1 MKKKV
6 SHPIV
11 RRIAVQR
18 WLSIFAG
25 ALLLPG
31 LATMTQAQTGAAV
44 AAAVAPA
51 QKASAAAR
59 TDPRFVWDLTRLYP
73 NDVAWDAER
82 TALLADVPSLAAL
95 KGTLNTAAGM
105 RSALDRLS
113 VLNQRL
119 QRLWIYASTQQSTDN
134 RDARNQE
141 RTGLMRALG
150 GRVSAA
156 TAWVNPEVQAL
167 GSEQVEAFI
176 RAEPGLKN
184 HTVGLRDV
192 LRRAPHTLGGEA
204 EGAIAALSPVI
215 NAPTN
220 TRTLLASADTVWPT
234 LTVDGQSIKV
244 NETGYQKLRE
254 HPDRA
259 VRKQA
264 FDVFF
269 KALGQYENTYGST
282 LTARVEAG
290 VVNARI
296 RKYPSAVA
304 ASLAANEIPE
314 AVYRTLVAQANEALP
329 TLHRYLK
336 LRQKL
341 LKLPDLHYYDVY
353 PELVNIGRSYPADEA
368 IDITLAAMQPLGDEY
383 QALLKRALDLRS
395 MHTYPA
401 EGKSSGAYQTAVYG
415 LVPFVFLNHQDNY
428 ATLSTFAHEWG
439 HGVHTMLSH
448 KNQPF
453 ETAGYSLF
461 LAELA
466 SMTNEALL
474 TDHMLQQSKSR
485 DERLFYLSE
494 SLERLRGGFF
504 RQTMFAEF
512 ELATHDALERGEALS
527 GKKMTQMYCGLLR
540 KYHGADTGVMQ
551 IDPQYCQEW
560 SFIPHFYRPFY
571 VYVYATSTVGATAFG
586 ERIRTG
592 KPEERDTF
600 LNVLRAGG
608 SVPPY
613 QLLKNAGLDMA
624 TPQPYQAL
632 NTRMIA
638 IMDEMEALLAGK
650 AN

>member
-1 MKKKV
+1 MN
-6 SHPIV
+6 HQLL
-11 RRIAVQR
+11 RCRISSFSTSGLAGGV
-18 WLSIFAG
+18 LLACFVAG
-25 ALLLPG
+25 AL
-31 LATMTQAQTGAAV
+31 AHTGAA
-44 AAAVAPA
+44 P
-51 QKASAAAR
+51 KSGESAAGAPPLSR
-59 TDPRFVWDLTRLYP
+59 TDPRFVWDLSRLYP
-73 NDVAWDAER
+73 NDAAWDAER
-82 TALLADVPSLAAL
+82 TAVVADVPALSRL

-105 RSALDRLS
+105 RIALDRIS
-113 VLNQRL
+113 AVSRRL
-119 QRLWIYASTQQSTDN
+119 QRLWVYASTQQSTDN

-141 RTGLMRALG
+141 RTGLMRALAG
-150 GRVSAA
+150 QLSSA

-167 GSEQVEAFI
+167 GSEKVEAFI
-176 RAEPGLKN
+176 GTEPGLKN
-184 HTVGLRDV
+184 HTVRLRDT
-192 LRRAPHTLGGEA
+192 LRLARHTLGAEA

-215 NAPTN
+215 SAPTN
-220 TRTLLASADTVWPT
+220 TRTLLATADTIWPSI
-234 LTVDGQSIKV
+234 TVDGKAVKV

-264 FDVFF
+264 FDAFF

-282 LTARVEAG
+282 LTTRVEAG
-290 VVNARI
+290 VVNARL
-296 RKYPSAVA
+296 RKYPSAMM
-304 ASLAANEIPE
+304 ASLSGNEIPE
-314 AVYRTLVAQANEALP
+314 AVYRTLVTEANAALP

-336 LRQKL
+336 LRQRL

-368 IDITLAAMQPLGDEY
+368 IDLTLAAMKPLGDEY
-383 QALLKRALDLRS
+383 QELLKQAFSVRS

-401 EGKSSGAYQTAVYG
+401 EGKSSGAYQTGVYG
-415 LVPFVFLNHQDNY
+415 VVPFVFLNHQDNF
-428 ATLSTFAHEWG
+428 ATMSTFAHEWG
-439 HGVHTMLSH
+439 HGIHTMLAQ

-466 SMTNEALL
+466 SMTNEVLL
-474 TDHMLQQSKSR
+474 TDHMLKQSKRR
-485 DERLFYLSE
+485 DEQLFYLSE

-512 ELATHDALERGEALS
+512 ELATHDAMERGEALS
-527 GKKMTQMYCGLLR
+527 GKKMTKMYCDLLR
-540 KYHGADTGVMQ
+540 KYHGADIGVMQ

-571 VYVYATSTVGATAFG
+571 VYVYATSIAGATAFG
-586 ERIRTG
+586 ERILTG
-592 KPEERDTF
+592 KPQERETF

-613 QLLKNAGLDMA
+613 QLLKSAGVDMA

-632 NTRMIA
+632 VKRMNA
-638 IMDEMEALLAGK
+638 IMDEMEVLLATK
-650 AN
+650 IN

>member
-1 MKKKV
+1 MDRV
-6 SHPIV
+6 SS
-11 RRIAVQR
+11 
-18 WLSIFAG
+18 LS
-25 ALLLPG
+25 
-31 LATMTQAQTGAAV
+31 
-44 AAAVAPA
+44 
-51 QKASAAAR
+51 
-59 TDPRFVWDLTRLYP
+59 
-73 NDVAWDAER
+73 
-82 TALLADVPSLAAL
+82 
-95 KGTLNTAAGM
+95 
-105 RSALDRLS
+105 
-113 VLNQRL
+113 QRL
-119 QRLWIYASTQQSTDN
+119 QRLWVYASTQQSTDN

-150 GRVSAA
+150 GRFSAA

-167 GSEQVEAFI
+167 GSETVEGFI

-184 HTVGLRDV
+184 HAVGLRDI
-192 LRRAPHTLGGEA
+192 LRRAEHTLGAEA
-204 EGAIAALSPVI
+204 EGAIAALSPVV
-215 NAPTN
+215 NAATN
-220 TRTLLASADTVWPT
+220 TRTLLATADTEWPT
-234 LTVDGQSIKV
+234 IMVEGKPVKV
-244 NETGYQKLRE
+244 NETGYTKLRE

-304 ASLAANEIPE
+304 ASLSNNEIPE
-314 AVYRTLVAQANEALP
+314 AVYRTLVAEANAALP

-353 PELVNIGRSYPADEA
+353 PELIKLGRSYPADEA
-368 IDITLAAMQPLGDEY
+368 IDVTLAAMKPLGEEY
-383 QALLKRALDLRS
+383 QGLLKQALDMRS

-401 EGKSSGAYQTAVYG
+401 EGKSSGAYQTGVYG

-428 ATLSTFAHEWG
+428 GSLSTFAHEWG

-466 SMTNEALL
+466 SMTNEVLL
-474 TDHMLQQSKSR
+474 TDYMLHASKSR

-512 ELATHDALERGEALS
+512 ELATHDAMERGEALS

-540 KYHGADTGVMQ
+540 KYYGADTGVMQ

-571 VYVYATSTVGATAFG
+571 VYVYATSIAGATAFG
-586 ERIRTG
+586 ERVLTG
-592 KPEERDTF
+592 KPEERETF

-608 SVPPY
+608 STPPY
-613 QLLKNAGLDMA
+613 QLLKSAGLDMA
-624 TPQPYQAL
+624 APQPYQAL
-632 NTRMIA
+632 NKRMNA
-638 IMDEMEALLAGK
+638 IMDEMETLLAVK
-650 AN
+650 N

>member
-1 MKKKV
+1 MKPK
-6 SHPIV
+6 S
-11 RRIAVQR
+11 
-18 WLSIFAG
+18 LTSSFAPRCPALACA
-25 ALLLPG
+25 ALLLFYAMG
-31 LATMTQAQTGAAV
+31 AAAQTATGADTASK
-44 AAAVAPA
+44 APGFS
-51 QKASAAAR
+51 K
-59 TDPRFVWDLTRLYP
+59 TDPRFIWDLTRLYP
-73 NDVAWDAER
+73 TDAAWDAER
-82 TALLADVPSLAAL
+82 KAVLAEVPSIAGL

-105 RSALDRLS
+105 RIALNRMSALS
-113 VLNQRL
+113 QRL
-119 QRLWIYASTQQSTDN
+119 QRLFVYANTQQSTDN

-150 GRVSAA
+150 GQYSSAV
-156 TAWVNPEVQAL
+156 AWVNPEIQTL
-167 GSEQVEAFI
+167 GSDKVEGFI

-184 HTVGLRDV
+184 YTVRLRDT
-192 LRRAPHTLGGEA
+192 LRVARHTLGAEA
-204 EGAIAALSPVI
+204 EGALAAFSPVI
-215 NAPTN
+215 GAPTN
-220 TRTLLASADTVWPT
+220 TRTLLATADTVWPSI
-234 LTVDGQSIKV
+234 TVDGKPVKV

-264 FDVFF
+264 FDAFF

-282 LTARVEAG
+282 LAARVEAG

-296 RKYPSAVA
+296 RKHPSAVT
-304 ASLAANEIPE
+304 ASLSNNEIPE
-314 AVYRTLVAQANEALP
+314 SVYRTLVAEANAALP

-353 PELVNIGRSYPADEA
+353 PELINIGRSYPADQA
-368 IDITLAAMQPLGDEY
+368 IDLTLVAMKPLGDEY
-383 QALLKRALDLRS
+383 QGLLKEALSLRS

-401 EGKSSGAYQTAVYG
+401 EGKSSGAYQTGVYG
-415 LVPFVFLNHQDNY
+415 IVPFVFLNHQDNY
-428 ATLSTFAHEWG
+428 GTMSTFAHEWG
-439 HGVHTMLSH
+439 HGIHTMLAN

-466 SMTNEALL
+466 SMTNEVFL
-474 TDHMLQQSKSR
+474 TDHMLKTSKSK

-494 SLERLRGGFF
+494 ALERLRGGFF

-527 GKKMTQMYCGLLR
+527 GKKMTQMYCGLLK
-540 KYHGADTGVMQ
+540 KYHGADAGVMQ
-551 IDPQYCQEW
+551 IDQQYCQEW

-571 VYVYATSTVGATAFG
+571 VYVYATSIAGATAFG
-586 ERIRTG
+586 ERVLTG
-592 KPEERDTF
+592 KPEERETF

-632 NTRMIA
+632 NKRMNA
-638 IMDEMEALLAGK
+638 IMDEMEMLLVS
-650 AN
+650 N

>member
-1 MKKKV
+1 MKPK
-6 SHPIV
+6 S
-11 RRIAVQR
+11 
-18 WLSIFAG
+18 LTSSFAPRCPALACA
-25 ALLLPG
+25 ALLLFYAMG
-31 LATMTQAQTGAAV
+31 AAAQTATGADTATN
-44 AAAVAPA
+44 APGFS
-51 QKASAAAR
+51 K
-59 TDPRFVWDLTRLYP
+59 TDPRFIWDLTRLYP
-73 NDVAWDAER
+73 IDAAWDAER
-82 TALLADVPSLAAL
+82 KAVLAEVPSIAGL

-105 RSALDRLS
+105 RIALNRMSALS
-113 VLNQRL
+113 QRL
-119 QRLWIYASTQQSTDN
+119 QRLFVYANTQQSTDN

-150 GRVSAA
+150 GQYSSAV
-156 TAWVNPEVQAL
+156 AWVNPEIQSL
-167 GSEQVEAFI
+167 GSDKVEGFI

-184 HTVGLRDV
+184 HTVRLRDT
-192 LRRAPHTLGGEA
+192 LRVARHTLGAEA
-204 EGAIAALSPVI
+204 EGALAAFSPVI
-215 NAPTN
+215 GAPTN
-220 TRTLLASADTVWPT
+220 TRTLLATADTVWPSI
-234 LTVDGQSIKV
+234 TVDGKPVKV

-264 FDVFF
+264 FDAFF

-282 LTARVEAG
+282 LAARVEAG

-296 RKYPSAVA
+296 RKHPSAVA
-304 ASLAANEIPE
+304 ASLSNNEIPE
-314 AVYRTLVAQANEALP
+314 LVYRTLVAEANAALP

-353 PELVNIGRSYPADEA
+353 PELINIGRSYPADQA
-368 IDITLAAMQPLGDEY
+368 IDLTLAAMKPLGDEY
-383 QALLKRALDLRS
+383 QGLLKEALSLRS

-401 EGKSSGAYQTAVYG
+401 EGKSSGAYQTGVYG
-415 LVPFVFLNHQDNY
+415 IVPFVFLNHQDNY
-428 ATLSTFAHEWG
+428 GTMSTFAHEWG
-439 HGVHTMLSH
+439 HGIHTMLAN

-466 SMTNEALL
+466 SMTNEVFL
-474 TDHMLQQSKSR
+474 TDHMLKTSKSK

-494 SLERLRGGFF
+494 ALERLRGGFF

-527 GKKMTQMYCGLLR
+527 GKKMTQMYCGLLK
-540 KYHGADTGVMQ
+540 KYHGADAGVMQ
-551 IDPQYCQEW
+551 IDQQYCQEW

-571 VYVYATSTVGATAFG
+571 VYVYATSIAGATAFG
-586 ERIRTG
+586 ERVLTG
-592 KPEERDTF
+592 KPEERETF

-632 NTRMIA
+632 NKRMNA
-638 IMDEMEALLAGK
+638 IMDEMEMLLAS
-650 AN
+650 N

>member
-1 MKKKV
+1 LNRVFPPIAHRPSLV
-6 SHPIV
+6 SWTA
-11 RRIAVQR
+11 IAG
-18 WLSIFAG
+18 F
-25 ALLLPG
+25 LLLPCF
-31 LATMTQAQTGAAV
+31 AAMAQNPTSTT
-44 AAAVAPA
+44 P
-51 QKASAAAR
+51 SR
-59 TDPRFVWDLTRLYP
+59 TDPRFVWDLTRLYA
-73 NDVAWDAER
+73 NDAAWDAER
-82 TALLADVPSLAAL
+82 TAVLAEIPSLATL
-95 KGTLNTAAGM
+95 KGSLNTAAGM
-105 RSALDRLS
+105 RAAMDRMSALS
-113 VLNQRL
+113 QRQ
-119 QRLWIYASTQQSTDN
+119 QRLWVYASTQQSTDN

-141 RTGLMRALG
+141 RTGLMRALA
-150 GRVSAA
+150 GRYSAA
-156 TAWVNPEVQAL
+156 TAWVNPEIQTL
-167 GSEQVEAFI
+167 GSDRVEGFI
-176 RAEPGLKN
+176 RAEAGLKN
-184 HTVGLRDV
+184 HTVNLRDI
-192 LRRAPHTLGGEA
+192 LRRAQYTLGAEA

-220 TRTLLASADTVWPT
+220 TRTLLATADTVWPSI
-234 LTVDGQSIKV
+234 TVDGKSVKV

-254 HPDRA
+254 HPVRA

-282 LTARVEAG
+282 LAARAEAG

-304 ASLAANEIPE
+304 ASLSNNEIPE
-314 AVYRTLVAQANEALP
+314 AVYRTLVAEANAALP
-329 TLHRYLK
+329 TLHRYFK
-336 LRQKL
+336 LRQKI

-368 IDITLAAMQPLGDEY
+368 IDITLAAMKPMGEEY
-383 QALLKRALDLRS
+383 QGLLKQALDMRS

-401 EGKSSGAYQTAVYG
+401 EGKSSGAYQTGVYG

-439 HGVHTMLSH
+439 HGVHTMLAQ

-474 TDHMLQQSKSR
+474 TEHMLKTSKSR

-527 GKKMTQMYCGLLR
+527 GKKMTQIYCGLLR
-540 KYHGADTGVMQ
+540 KYHGADAGVMQ

-571 VYVYATSTVGATAFG
+571 VYVYATSTAGATAFG
-586 ERIRTG
+586 ERILTG

-600 LNVLRAGG
+600 LNVLRAGS

-632 NTRMIA
+632 NRRMVA
-638 IMDEMEALLAGK
+638 IMDEMEALLATK